1 MSEKTSL
8 PDSQKQ
14 YAMVSFSVAV
24 ITDMAID
31 VCKRSS
37 KKKKKDKKIKK
48 HLADRKEQKRKMQRL
63 KKGIEDIHHSHKKI
77 YRTSNSTRRV
87 DQRPLGQRH
96 RSAHSSQLFILVCL
110 YNRRCLRCRMR
121 GLRSRFWAL
130 ERLPESSRAGA
141 CSWNVSCA
149 GAPQGLA
156 DIFGN
161 VRPKASPDS
170 VSDSIFVGP

>member
-1 MSEKTSL
+1 MFEKTSL

-63 KKGIEDIHHSHKKI
+63 KKGIEDIHHSHKK
-77 YRTSNSTRRV
+77 YTAQATAPGAWTR
-87 DQRPLGQRH
+87 DH
-96 RSAHSSQLFILVCL
+96 
-110 YNRRCLRCRMR
+110 
-121 GLRSRFWAL
+121 
-130 ERLPESSRAGA
+130 
-141 CSWNVSCA
+141 
-149 GAPQGLA
+149 
-156 DIFGN
+156 
-161 VRPKASPDS
+161 
-170 VSDSIFVGP
+170 